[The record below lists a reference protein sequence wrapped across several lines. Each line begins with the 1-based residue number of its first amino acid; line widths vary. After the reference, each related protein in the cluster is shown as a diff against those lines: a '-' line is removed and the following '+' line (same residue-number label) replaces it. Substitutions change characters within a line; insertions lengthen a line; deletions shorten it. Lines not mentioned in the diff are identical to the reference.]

1 MKKVLN
7 LIEEKVVAAFESAGI
22 DKKYAR
28 VALSN
33 RPDLCEYQS
42 NGAMPAAKEYKKA
55 PIMIANSIVEYMK
68 DDEMFEEVTAVNPGF
83 INIKL
88 NPAFVSEYINGM
100 LADEERCGC
109 DKVENPQ
116 SIVVDYGGA
125 NVAKPLHVGHLRPA
139 IIGEAVKRITRF
151 MGHNVVGDV
160 HLGDWGLQLGLIICE
175 LQDRQPDLVYFD
187 DNYTGEYPQEAP
199 FTISDLEEIY
209 PFASARSKREPEFKK
224 RALQATK
231 ELQDGKP
238 GYRAI
243 FRHISNV
250 SIADLKKN
258 YGNLNVIFD
267 LWYGESDA
275 DPYIAPMVERMIE
288 EGYAYEDDGM
298 YIVDVKKEGD
308 KFEVPPCIIK
318 KSDGASLYTTT
329 DLATLVQRE
338 KDFRPDHVIY
348 VVDKRQGMHFE
359 QVFRTAKKT
368 GIVREETKLTHIGFG
383 TMNGADGK
391 PFKTRDGGLLRL
403 ENLLKDIEEKTYERI
418 VEGREVDEEEARKN
432 AKIIALAA
440 LKYGDLSNQATKDYI
455 FDIDRF
461 ISFEGDTGPYVLY
474 TMVRM
479 KSILRKYAELK
490 GELPEFKVLPAVK
503 PAEKALMLDL
513 MKFNAMMEKASEE
526 TAPHQVCAYIHDLAN
541 SFNKF
546 YHENNIMKEED
557 EARQVSFISLLSL
570 TKSILEICIDV
581 LGFEAPEQM

>member
-1 MKKVLN
+1 MKKVLS

-55 PIMIANSIVEYMK
+55 PIMIANSIVEYLK
-68 DDEMFEEVTAVNPGF
+68 NDEIFEEVTAVNPGF
-83 INIKL
+83 INMKL
-88 NPAFVSEYINGM
+88 NPAFVSDYVNGM
-100 LADEERCGC
+100 LNDERCGC
-109 DKVENPQ
+109 DKLENPQ
-116 SIVVDYGGA
+116 TIVVDYGGP

-151 MGHNVVGDV
+151 MGNNVIGDV
-160 HLGDWGLQLGLIICE
+160 HLGDWGLQLGLIIVE

-187 DNYTGEYPQEAP
+187 DNYTGEYPTEAP
-199 FTISDLEEIY
+199 FTISELEEIY
-209 PFASARSKREPEFKK
+209 PFASAKSKKDPKYK
-224 RALQATK
+224 ARALQATK

-243 FRHISNV
+243 FKHITNV

-258 YGNLNVIFD
+258 YKNLNVEFD
-267 LWYGESDA
+267 LWLGESDA
-275 DPYIAPMVERMIE
+275 HPYIADMVDRMIK

-298 YIVDVKKEGD
+298 FIVDVRKDDD
-308 KFEVPPCIIK
+308 KFEVPPCIIL

-338 KDFRPDHVIY
+338 KDFHPDHVIY

-383 TMNGADGK
+383 TMNGSDGK

-403 ENLLKDIEEKTYERI
+403 ETLLKDIEEKTYERI
-418 VEGREVDEEEARKN
+418 VEGREVDETEARKN

-461 ISFEGDTGPYVLY
+461 ISFEGDTGPYILY

-479 KSILRKYAELK
+479 KSILRKYTELK
-490 GELPEFKVLPAVK
+490 GSLPELKVLPATN
-503 PAEKALMLDL
+503 PSEKALMLDL
-513 MKFNAMMEKASEE
+513 MKFNAMMENASEE
-526 TAPHQVCAYIHDLAN
+526 AAPHKVCAYIHDLSNA
-541 SFNKF
+541 FNKF
-546 YHENNIMKEED
+546 YHETNIMKEED
-557 EARQVSFISLLSL
+557 EAKQVSYISLLSL